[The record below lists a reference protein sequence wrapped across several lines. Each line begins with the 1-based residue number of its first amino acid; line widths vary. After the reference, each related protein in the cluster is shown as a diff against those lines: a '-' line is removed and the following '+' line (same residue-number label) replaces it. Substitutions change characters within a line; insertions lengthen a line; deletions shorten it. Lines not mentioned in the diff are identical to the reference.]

1 MLMEKSSGNI
11 SGVLELMET
20 FSLEKIEKIFKFWV
34 EVTLPMEER
43 EKRVRK
49 EADKAANQAFEK
61 LVDAKIIEENDQLS
75 NFLEIYKR
83 KS

>member
-1 MLMEKSSGNI
+1 MEKSSGNI